1 MSKILLQL
9 YPMRILEIR
18 MGLQFT
24 QHMTRKIECNGS
36 ILAYLVY
43 KSFIY

>member
-1 MSKILLQL
+1 
-9 YPMRILEIR
+9 

-43 KSFIY
+43 KSFIYWLKHIKLQLFKR